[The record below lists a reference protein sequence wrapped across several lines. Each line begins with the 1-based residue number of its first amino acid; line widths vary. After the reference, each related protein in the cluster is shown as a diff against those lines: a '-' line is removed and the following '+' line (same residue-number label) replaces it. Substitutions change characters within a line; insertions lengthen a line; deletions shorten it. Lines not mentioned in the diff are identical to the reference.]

1 MKKNKYV
8 KFLQILLN
16 RCLKWKKILLLKSK
30 APQIKPLVTKDY
42 YDTLFKDSKD
52 KYDLYDDIT
61 VNDIHVYFDTYD
73 PKKDSYKVFVQ
84 FDERIETDGDDKIE
98 HRQTSAQLDLVRTA
112 EGWRIDNLKR
122 FNLKPLGR

>member
-1 MKKNKYV
+1 
-8 KFLQILLN
+8 
-16 RCLKWKKILLLKSK
+16 
-30 APQIKPLVTKDY
+30 KPLVTKDY